1 MVKIDIGNYIDE
13 LRGFASEEKELDL
26 YSLKKELIDLNKSS
40 KVFDAFEKETTFIDK
55 NTLKQIQDLS
65 LLMKIRNL
73 ASEIKNKKQINDR
86 LHSLHFNLNLLKNTL
101 LDNSTKTIKTAFN
114 TFLYDNET
122 KIDSVINELNDF
134 KAKLDAIKNHHK
146 NLLPKSLDNKLII
159 ENKYNKHIEQLYSI
173 HKKQKN
179 ALISTLKL
187 FLKMTKKH
195 IKCLKKFKNNT

>member
-73 ASEIKNKKQINDR
+73 ALQIKNKKQINDK
-86 LHSLHFNLNLLKNTL
+86 LHSLHFNLNILKNAAE
-101 LDNSTKTIKTAFN
+101 IKSVKNAIN
-114 TFLYDNET
+114 LFLYNNET
-122 KIDSVINELNDF
+122 KIDTLINELNDF
-134 KAKLDAIKNHHK
+134 KGKIEEIKKHHS
-146 NLLPKSLDNKLII
+146 NLLPKSLDNKLEI
-159 ENKYNKHIEQLYSI
+159 EHKYNKHIEQLRSI
-173 HKKQKN
+173 HKRQKN
-179 ALISTLKL
+179 VLISTIKL
-187 FLKMTKKH
+187 FLKLTKRC
-195 IKCLKKFKNNT
+195 IKSLKKI